1 MIGKMINK
9 IRKSKNITLTE
20 LANLTGID
28 IGHLSHIENG
38 QRNPSHKALKAI
50 CKALDV
56 PYQQLMYS
64 YDKTLNSNQLEY
76 GIINHIACN
85 KILAVDKISGFI
97 DSPSNIPNSSIA
109 IKVNDDSMEPYIK
122 NKNYVYVEFNAPLN
136 NNDIGIFS
144 LNDKILIRK
153 FILDSGKIIL
163 RPENSKYSDICIDN
177 ENDNFYIIGKVFN
190 NFIEN
195 T

>member
-76 GIINHIACN
+76 GIINHISCN

-109 IKVNDDSMEPYIK
+109 IKMIDDSMEPYIK
-122 NKNYVYVEFNAPLN
+122 NKTYVYIEFNAPLN

-153 FILDSGKIIL
+153 FILNSGKIIL
-163 RPENSKYSDICIDN
+163 RAENSKYYDIYIDD